1 MHIVKACFKIF
12 IGLFIFIFSTPY
24 VVNAA
29 EVLQITNS
37 STLRIGDNNRDYKVK
52 ICCINIDPSKEKE
65 AEFWLKKKLPRHS
78 KVNLFPKDYEDGLLI
93 SEVVK
98 LKTGENIAS
107 SMLELGFDK
116 SNYLP

>member
-1 MHIVKACFKIF
+1 MNKSLIIIILIF
-12 IGLFIFIFSTPY
+12 TINLLNPIITFS
-24 VVNAA
+24 A
-29 EVLQITNS
+29 EVLNVRS
-37 STLRIGDNNRDYKVK
+37 SSIVQLGDGNRNYKVR
-52 ICCINIDPSKEKE
+52 IACMNIKNSREKE
-65 AEFWLKKKLPRHS
+65 ATEWLRLQLPRHS